1 MRIELNKSV
10 LAGALTA
17 LGKLVSRISPIE
29 AYRCIEVRAQENVL
43 HFRTNGITESL
54 DFTMEAETEGDF
66 AKVVSFE
73 DFRSAVRNCRNKSI
87 VLEVEEKLFRVD
99 TAELAVSDCEFP
111 EVRYIPPE
119 AKSEDLPDNFLGLLN
134 TAAPIVNRSEYRK
147 ILLGINL
154 SRDGITTT
162 NGKELFHAPVPLEI
176 ENMTLPFPLAL
187 IATKAAGAGKLTH
200 WKANNGDCFQIRIA
214 NWTWTGKAIE
224 GQYPNWKSVVPEEKS
239 LTRAVT
245 ITPDHAEQL
254 KIWLKLVPDD
264 LPNNAMAL
272 SRNNSALH
280 LRSQQGM
287 ETDIPA
293 EFSGDWQDYQLF
305 VNRNILQ
312 RLLSEGHTRIDC
324 QTGHGPFL
332 ATGGIGRYIAM
343 PLCQKTPEPVTAP
356 VEAEPATEPVTE
368 HPNTNDQK
376 ESKNMIDTNTTI
388 VSAPVQTVARNPEPV
403 ESNPMEELTASI
415 EAFKL
420 RLKAISDESNALS
433 RKVREVAL
441 AQKQKERDFVLARRA
456 IERIRMAI

>member
-10 LAGALTA
+10 LTGALTA
-17 LGKLVSRISPIE
+17 LGKLVSRISPVE
-29 AYRCIEVRAQENVL
+29 VYRCIEVRAHENVL
-43 HFRTNGITESL
+43 HFRTNDITESL

-99 TAELAVSDCEFP
+99 TVELAVSDCEFS

-147 ILLGINL
+147 VLQGINL

-162 NGKELFHAPVPLEI
+162 NGKELFHAPVSLDVED
-176 ENMTLPFPLAL
+176 MTLPFPLAL
-187 IATKAAGAGKLTH
+187 MATKATGAGKLTH
-200 WKANNGDCFQIRIA
+200 WRAKHGDCFQIRIA
-214 NWTWTGKAIE
+214 SWTWTGKAIE
-224 GQYPNWKSVVPEEKS
+224 GQYPNWKSIMPEEKS
-239 LTRAVT
+239 LTHAVT

-264 LPNNAMAL
+264 LPNNSMAL
-272 SRNNSALH
+272 SRNSNLLH

-293 EFSGDWQDYQLF
+293 EFSGDWQDYQLL
-305 VNRNILQ
+305 VNRNVLQ
-312 RLLSEGHTRIDC
+312 RLLSEGHTRIGC
-324 QTGHGPFL
+324 PTGRVPLL
-332 ATGGIGRYIAM
+332 ATGGIGQYIAM
-343 PLCQKTPEPVTAP
+343 PLYQKTPEPATA
-356 VEAEPATEPVTE
+356 PATEPVTE
-368 HPNTNDQK
+368 HIQTTDQK
-376 ESKNMIDTNTTI
+376 ERETMIDTNTTI
-388 VSAPVQTVARNPEPV
+388 VSAPVQTVARNHEPV
-403 ESNPMEELTASI
+403 ESNPMEELSASI

-420 RLKAISDESNALS
+420 KLKAISDESNALS